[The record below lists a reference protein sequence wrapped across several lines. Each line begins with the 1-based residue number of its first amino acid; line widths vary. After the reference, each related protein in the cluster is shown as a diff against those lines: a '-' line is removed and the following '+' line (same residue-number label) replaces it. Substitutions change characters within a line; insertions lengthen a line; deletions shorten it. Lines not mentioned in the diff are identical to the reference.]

1 MASGDPELGC
11 PSSSSSDGGAAMG
24 RSVAAPR
31 TTFEQNYTRALG
43 RSSFTGT
50 PGEVCRSP
58 ASALHARFFPPR
70 RSARSTALATWCS
83 AAGAQRRAVVRRA
96 GDARAFRLHR
106 TAKCRLAACR
116 RTLHTSHPIVLAQG
130 ARRMRARAQ
139 SAPAVPHAWRA
150 RRRGTACRRSLPA
163 RAVAG
168 RAVVSRVGC
177 VHRCAVAGT
186 RVSRIEPRE
195 RASRPIRLRALLNA
209 PFKHTFH

>member
-1 MASGDPELGC
+1 
-11 PSSSSSDGGAAMG
+11 MG

-83 AAGAQRRAVVRRA
+83 GRAPSGERWSAAPETRAHFGYTAQRNAALQPAGERYTRVIPSCSRRVRVECEP
-96 GDARAFRLHR
+96 GLN
-106 TAKCRLAACR
+106 L
-116 RTLHTSHPIVLAQG
+116 LP
-130 ARRMRARAQ
+130 
-139 SAPAVPHAWRA
+139 PVPHAWRA